1 MPDEVNRK
9 RPLTNI
15 KISKLPLNGIL
26 NTAIQRA
33 TLKLTDNIP
42 RQKYGIYFPRTR
54 SIFLTG
60 VVKSASIVPRSH
72 SLATTSA
79 VSSMPIS
86 VIVMATEPGRIK

>member
-42 RQKYGIYFPRTR
+42 RQKYGIYFP
-54 SIFLTG
+54 TG
-60 VVKSASIVPRSH
+60 VVKSASIVPRSY